1 MLDAL
6 VEHKFRIALILL
18 VFVLFLLGTSGL
30 IDIHLYFSSGFRLN
44 ENILSHVLSRL
55 QLIPRFESL
64 EFIMFICTGLLLSFS
79 LPLLSPIKASSL
91 TLTTM
96 LFPVYLAFSQ
106 QGSGNF
112 VSMEYQLLT
121 ILMLFVV
128 NVLVS
133 YFIETRDKQ
142 QLIAIFGQY
151 VPRELVNRMSAH
163 PDKIS
168 LAGEARELTVLFC
181 DIKGFTEISEKL
193 DPRQLAAFLNA
204 YFTGMTRI
212 LYKHGATI
220 DKYMGDAIMAF
231 WGAPLPQVDHARHAV
246 SAALEMQAALIPLAE
261 EFTSRGWPVIELGI
275 GINTGVMNVGNMG
288 SEYRVAYTVVG
299 DAVNLGSRLEHLTR
313 KYQVRIIVSEATR
326 RASDDFLFR
335 ELDQVKVK
343 GKEKITRIYE
353 PIGLLVELQSS
364 TAGGLITER
373 LGQHDIALQHYYQ
386 QDWDEAERIFT
397 ELHSSTSNPYYYELF
412 LKRISAFRCTP
423 PPADWSG
430 ATTYNTL

>member
-1 MLDAL
+1 MFKSLA
-6 VEHKFRIALILL
+6 EHKFRITLILL
-18 VFVLFLLGTSGL
+18 IFILFLLGICGL
-30 IDIHLYFSSGFRLN
+30 MDINLYFSPGFRLH

-55 QLIPRFESL
+55 QLIPQFQSL
-64 EFIMFICTGLLLSFS
+64 EFCLFVFTGLLLSIC
-79 LPLLSPIKASSL
+79 LPVLSPIKASSL

-96 LFPVYLAFSQ
+96 LLPVYLVMAQFT
-106 QGSGNF
+106 SGEF

-133 YFIETRDKQ
+133 YFIETRDRQ
-142 QLIAIFGQY
+142 QLISIFGQY
-151 VPRELVNRMSAH
+151 VPRELVNKMCAH

-231 WGAPLPQVDHARHAV
+231 WGAPLPQAGHAMHAV

-261 EFTSRGWPVIELGI
+261 EFTKRGWPVIELGI

-313 KYQVRIIVSEATR
+313 KYQVRVIVSEATR
-326 RASDDFLFR
+326 VASDDFLFR

-353 PIGLLVELQSS
+353 PIGLLAELHSD
-364 TAGGLITER
+364 TAGELISEQ
-373 LGQHDIALQHYYQ
+373 LSQHDIALQHYYLQ
-386 QDWDEAERIFT
+386 HWDESERVFN
-397 ELHSSTSNPYYYELF
+397 ELHGSSTNPFYYELF
-412 LKRISAFRCTP
+412 LKRIAAYREAP
-423 PPADWSG
+423 PAADWSG
-430 ATTYNTL
+430 ATTYSTL